1 MEFSRTKSAAGSRC
15 FDEIEIMKTKIGF
28 IGLGIMGK
36 PMAKNLLKAGHPLVV
51 HDLNRQS
58 VTELVS
64 LGAEEA
70 PSPKEV
76 AQKVRHIITM
86 LPNSPE
92 VREVLTGPNGI
103 IEGAAPGTLVVDM
116 SSISPIVPGKWA
128 KSSRGKD

>member
-1 MEFSRTKSAAGSRC
+1 
-15 FDEIEIMKTKIGF
+15 
-28 IGLGIMGK
+28 
-36 PMAKNLLKAGHPLVV
+36 MAKNLLKAGHPLVV

-103 IEGAAPGTLVVDM
+103 IEGAAPGTLVGYEFHF
-116 SSISPIVPGKWA
+116 PTWPGKWA